1 MPRLASYLAA
11 FGQLTGDDVDTV
23 IGAIERDW
31 IADRLTCADRVRL
44 IEEARHYREVH
55 HVAAASESSPAPC

>member
-31 IADRLTCADRVRL
+31 IADRLTSVDRVRL
-44 IEEARHYREVH
+44 IEEAKTYREVH
-55 HVAAASESSPAPC
+55 HVAAASESSPALG

>member
-31 IADRLTCADRVRL
+31 IADRLTSVDRVRL
-44 IEEARHYREVH
+44 IEETYREVH
-55 HVAAASESSPAPC
+55 HVAAASESSPAPS